1 MAKRS
6 ARKFWTHVDGG
17 SLVKTARWIYFDA
30 EILRSE
36 RRFDRDDDTDAVRER
51 NQLFGLARIDRDRIA
66 LAENPT
72 NSSRN
77 LKFYLE
83 VASGMEGRGEWT
95 TGIGYNVEVAD
106 VGISDEWF
114 MVCRLPELVFRQISQ
129 EFLNGEMRFISGAC
143 RSEMW
148 LRSTDAV
155 APLAKRVTWYLEPGK
170 YSSPKIGLGRLT
182 TFRWSLAPAASSAT
196 NPYRRPVLRRLG
208 GRRG

>member
-6 ARKFWTHVDGG
+6 AVKSRTPVDRG

-36 RRFDRDDDTDAVRER
+36 RRFDHDGDTDAVRER

-66 LAENPT
+66 LAEDPT
-72 NSSRN
+72 NISQN
-77 LKFYLE
+77 LKCYLE
-83 VASGMEGRGEWT
+83 AASGMEGRGEWT

-106 VGISDEWF
+106 VGIADEWF
-114 MVCRLPELVFRQISQ
+114 MVCRLPELVFRQISK

-148 LRSTDAV
+148 LKSADAV

-170 YSSPKIGLGRLT
+170 HWSPKVGLGRLMM
-182 TFRWSLAPAASSAT
+182 FRWSLVPAASNST
-196 NPYRRPVLRRLG
+196 NPYRRSGAP
-208 GRRG
+208 